1 MASSNHPLGIDIG
14 GSGVKG
20 APVDLSTGQF
30 AEDRKRIP
38 TPQPSTPEAVADV
51 VVEIAKHFGGKSD
64 APVGVTVPAVVIRG
78 QARTAANID
87 SSWIGTDAQ
96 KLLSERLGR
105 RAVVVND
112 ADAAGVGELHYGA
125 ARNVDGLVLLATL
138 GTGIGSAL
146 LHRGVLIPNSE
157 LGHLEI
163 DGADAET
170 RAADSARD
178 REDLSFEQWAARLQT
193 YFAHVED
200 LLSPDLIVI
209 GGGVSK
215 HADKYLPLLHLRAPI
230 VPALLGN
237 AAGIVGAA
245 WLAAQA

>member
-14 GSGVKG
+14 GSGIKG
-20 APVDLSTGQF
+20 APVNLDTGQF
-30 AEDRKRIP
+30 AADRKRIP
-38 TPQPSTPEAVADV
+38 TPQPSTPEAVAEV
-51 VVEIAKHFGGKSD
+51 VVEIAKHFGGKSN
-64 APVGVTVPAVVIRG
+64 APVGITVPAVVVRG

-87 SSWIGTDAQ
+87 SSWIGTDAES
-96 KLLSERLGR
+96 LLSDRLGR

-146 LHRGVLIPNSE
+146 LHRGMLIPNSE

-163 DGADAET
+163 DGVDAET
-170 RAADSARD
+170 QAADRARERD
-178 REDLSFEQWAARLQT
+178 DLSFEQWAARLQN

-200 LLSPDLIVI
+200 LLSPDLIVV

-245 WLAAQA
+245 WLAAQT